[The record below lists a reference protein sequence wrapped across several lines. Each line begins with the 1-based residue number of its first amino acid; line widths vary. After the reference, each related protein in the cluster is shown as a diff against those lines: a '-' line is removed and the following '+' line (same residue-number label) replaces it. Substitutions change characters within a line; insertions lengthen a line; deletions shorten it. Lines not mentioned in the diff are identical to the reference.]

1 MFCEVKWFRVELST
15 FTFAITLPEK
25 MSAKHYT
32 EATPTDYD
40 DFWSSTEEP
49 SGGLITLDC
58 YDPRKRLNPK
68 TQTPYKKGDVRDDG
82 YIFRTYEKFKI
93 LENGFYK
100 ESWLSPE
107 AYKNFEKISK
117 VAISKCN
124 KDKHKDRRQL
134 IDSIK
139 MEKGC
144 ERCGYREHPCA
155 LDFAHK
161 SPTTKLFDVS
171 KLLCRNIEK
180 IYAEIAKCRILC
192 SNCHRLETHG
202 VISFDD

>member
-1 MFCEVKWFRVELST
+1 MGLST
-15 FTFAITLPEK
+15 FTSVITTKEK
-25 MSAKHYT
+25 MNIKPCT
-32 EATPTDYD
+32 ESMPTDYD
-40 DFWSSTEEP
+40 DSWSSTEEP
-49 SGGLITLDC
+49 FGGLTPLSC
-58 YDPRKRLNPK
+58 YDPKKRLNPE
-68 TQTPYKKGDVRDDG
+68 TQIPYKKGDVRKDG
-82 YIFRTYEKFKI
+82 YIFRTYEKSKI

-100 ESWLSPE
+100 ESWLSPQ
-107 AYKNFEKISK
+107 ANKNFQKISRE
-117 VAISKCN
+117 AIYKCN
-124 KDKHKDRRQL
+124 KIKHKKRRQL

-161 SPTTKLFDVS
+161 TDTIKLFDVS

-202 VISFDD
+202 VISFND